1 MTPARAT
8 TEATGI
14 GGVFRQNAD
23 VRQTGA
29 AIG

>member
-1 MTPARAT
+1 MTRAKAT
-8 TEATGI
+8 TEATGV
-14 GGVFRQNAD
+14 GGMSWQNAH

>member
-8 TEATGI
+8 VEATGV
-14 GGVFRQNAD
+14 GGMVRRDAD

-29 AIG
+29 AI